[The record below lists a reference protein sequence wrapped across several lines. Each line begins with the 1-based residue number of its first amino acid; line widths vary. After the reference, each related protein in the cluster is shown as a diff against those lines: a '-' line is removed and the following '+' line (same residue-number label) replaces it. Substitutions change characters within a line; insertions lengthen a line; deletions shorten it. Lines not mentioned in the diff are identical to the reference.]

1 MNHITT
7 KFERTLATFGIEDE
21 PQMAELAE
29 AFYDAGISAALQQ
42 SNCKEAVL
50 THGYSTKH
58 EPMFLDVDRCKVNGP
73 ELTQAQIQFLS
84 SVLNRILNSFEES
97 KIVMKR
103 NINMLW
109 DESDP
114 GDPETADN
122 YRALNKWKNHLRELK
137 LTYNRMAATQRI
149 LKKMQKKA

>member
-7 KFERTLATFGIEDE
+7 KFERLANIYGLQDGDDLKE
-21 PQMAELAE
+21 MVE

-58 EPMFLDVDRCKVNGP
+58 EPKFLREQNV
-73 ELTQAQIQFLS
+73 ELTQSQVQFLS